1 MSDAV
6 LIAVI
11 SAFGL
16 VLSGVLVE
24 MVRNRRQTTKVAAEV
39 SPNGGSSLRDAVAR
53 IEADVTRVRDTQV
66 GHGERLAAVE
76 ARLNE
81 RGPGR

>member
-11 SAFGL
+11 SAMGL

-24 MVRNRRQTTKVAAEV
+24 LIRTRKQATKVAHEV
-39 SPNGGSSLRDAVAR
+39 TPNGGSSLRDAVAR
-53 IEADVTRVRDTQV
+53 IEADVTKVRDTQV
-66 GHGERLAAVE
+66 AHGERLAAVE

-81 RGPGR
+81 RSR